1 MFVPKDR
8 EALVMIADLAKHGDE
23 QAVEFLRQ
31 KFSIRV
37 FTHDEVERVNHL
49 RFVEGKTINQ
59 AIEQVKEEWNNG

>member
-8 EALVMIADLAKHGDE
+8 EALVMIADLAKQGDE

-37 FTHDEVERVNHL
+37 FTHDEVERVNQL
-49 RFVEGKTINQ
+49 REQGLTIAQ
-59 AIEQVKEEWNNG
+59 AIEQVKEELCQK

>member
-8 EALVMIADLAKHGDE
+8 EALVMIADLAKQGDE

-49 RFVEGKTINQ
+49 REQGLTITQ
-59 AIEQVKEEWNNG
+59 AIEQVKEELCQK

>member
-8 EALVMIADLAKHGDE
+8 EALVMIADLAKQGDE

-37 FTHDEVERVNHL
+37 FTHDEVERVNQL
-49 RFVEGKTINQ
+49 REQGLTITQ
-59 AIEQVKEEWNNG
+59 AIEQVKEELCQK